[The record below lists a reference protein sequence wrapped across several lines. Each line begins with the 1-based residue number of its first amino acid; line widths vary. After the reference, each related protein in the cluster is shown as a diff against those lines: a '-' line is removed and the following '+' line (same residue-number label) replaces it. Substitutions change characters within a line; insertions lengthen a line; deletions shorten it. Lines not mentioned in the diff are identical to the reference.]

1 MSDRKLKAPT
11 LTTLDRLVGWLSP
24 EAGLKRAL
32 ARRAFDQTRG
42 YDGAATGRRTEGWRA
57 GATSADSE
65 IAAGGPRLRD
75 RMRDL
80 TRNNPHAAK
89 AVAVLVNNI
98 VGAGIR
104 PRAAT
109 GDEGLDSHVNELWDA
124 WQAAC
129 DADGLADFHGLT
141 TLAVRGMIEGGDVFV
156 RRRTRRPGDALA
168 VPLQI
173 QLLEADHLD
182 DHKIGAL
189 ADGGRIVR
197 GIEYDAI
204 GRRRA
209 YWLYPDHPGDVSV
222 PLSRSL
228 SSVRVAAEGVAHLFE
243 RQRLQSRGVPWG
255 APAMRALRDLD
266 DWTNAELVRKK
277 TEACLVGVVLGADEA
292 DQGVAPSVVDA
303 EGRTIEQFEPGLIAY
318 ARGGKDIKFNQPAST
333 AGVSE
338 WLRAQLHI
346 IAAGFRVPYELLTGD
361 LSQVNYSSLRGG
373 LVEFRR
379 MVEALQWQL
388 VIPGFCDPV
397 WRWFTEAAWT
407 AGLIPSATVRVE
419 WSPPRFE
426 AVDPLKDA
434 QADLLMIRTGTMT
447 LKQAIA
453 RQGWDFERQLAEIVE
468 GNEALD
474 DLEITL
480 DSDPRV
486 MSKAGNLHPAQV
498 EPDADEDEAEGD
510 EAHGDEPARARLN

>member
-1 MSDRKLKAPT
+1 MAANWIDRAIASVAPGAARK
-11 LTTLDRLVGWLSP
+11 RLLERQGF
-24 EAGLKRAL
+24 EKL
-32 ARRAFDQTRG
+32 ARA
-42 YDGAATGRRTEGWRA
+42 YDGAAVGRRTDGWRSSSS
-57 GATSADSE
+57 SADGE
-65 IAAGGPRLRD
+65 IASGASRLRD

-109 GDEGLDSHVNELWDA
+109 GTDALDNRINELWEA
-124 WQAAC
+124 WAARS

-141 TLAVRGMIEGGDVFV
+141 TLAVREMIEGGDVFL
-156 RRRTRRPGDALA
+156 RRRIRRTEDKLP
-168 VPLQI
+168 VPLQL

-182 DHKIGAL
+182 DTKIGAL

-209 YWLYPDHPGDVSV
+209 YWLFPDHPGDTSV
-222 PLSRSL
+222 PLSRSFT
-228 SSVRVAAEGVAHLFE
+228 SARVTADGIAHLFE
-243 RQRLQSRGVPWG
+243 RQRVQSRGVPWG
-255 APAMRALRDLD
+255 APAMRAMRDLD

-292 DQGVAPSVVDA
+292 DQGVAPTVVDA
-303 EGRTIEQFEPGLIAY
+303 EGKTIEQFEPGLIAY

-338 WLRAQLHI
+338 WLGAQLHI
-346 IAAGFRVPYELLTGD
+346 IAAGYRVPYELLTGD

-379 MVEALQWQL
+379 MVDALQWQL
-388 VIPGFCDPV
+388 VIPGFCEPV
-397 WRWFTEAAWT
+397 WRWFTEAAWV
-407 AGLIPSATVRVE
+407 AGLIPSPVVKVE
-419 WSPPRFE
+419 WQPPRFD

-434 QADLLMIRTGTMT
+434 QADLLMLRSGTMT
-447 LKQAIA
+447 LAQAIA
-453 RQGWDFERQLAEIVE
+453 RQGYDPASQLGEIAEM
-468 GNEALD
+468 NSALD
-474 DLEITL
+474 RLKIVL
-480 DSDPRV
+480 DSDPR
-486 MSKAGNLHPAQV
+486 MMTKAGTAQPDLNDPAGDTADN
-498 EPDADEDEAEGD
+498 EPPGKPKPKPGD
-510 EAHGDEPARARLN
+510 

>member
-1 MSDRKLKAPT
+1 MVNWID
-11 LTTLDRLVGWLSP
+11 
-24 EAGLKRAL
+24 RAL
-32 ARRAFDQTRG
+32 AGIAPGVARRRLLERQAFERLARA
-42 YDGAATGRRTEGWRA
+42 YDGAAMGRRTDGWRA
-57 GATSADSE
+57 SSSSADGE

-104 PRAAT
+104 PRATT
-109 GDEGLDSHVNELWDA
+109 GSDAIDKRVNELWEA
-124 WQAAC
+124 WASRC

-141 TLAVRGMIEGGDVFV
+141 TLAVRGMIEAGDVFL
-156 RRRTRRPGDALA
+156 RRRIRRAEDRLP
-168 VPLQI
+168 VPLQL

-182 DHKIGAL
+182 DTRIAGL

-197 GIEYDAI
+197 GIEYDGI

-209 YWLYPDHPGDVSV
+209 YWLFPDHPGEHGV
-222 PLSRSL
+222 PYARSL
-228 SSVRVAAEGVAHLFE
+228 TAARVPADGVAHLFE

-292 DQGVAPSVVDA
+292 DQGVAPAVIDA
-303 EGRTIEQFEPGLIAY
+303 EGKTIEQFEPGLIAY

-346 IAAGFRVPYELLTGD
+346 VAAGFRVPYELLTGD

-379 MVEALQWQL
+379 MVDALQWQL

-397 WRWFTEAAWT
+397 WRWFTEAAWA
-407 AGLIPSATVRVE
+407 AGLIPDPAAGVE
-419 WSPPRFE
+419 WQPPRFD

-434 QADLLMIRTGTMT
+434 QADLLMLRSGTMT
-447 LKQAIA
+447 LAQAIS
-453 RQGWDFERQLAEIVE
+453 RQGYDPASQLAEIAAT
-468 GNEALD
+468 NTLLD
-474 DLEITL
+474 RLKVVL
-480 DSDPRV
+480 DSDPRR
-486 MSKAGNLHPAQV
+486 MTKTGAAQADPNDPGGAGGKTNKPDPRPAGK
-498 EPDADEDEAEGD
+498 PGN
-510 EAHGDEPARARLN
+510 RS

>member
-1 MSDRKLKAPT
+1 MKDRNLKTPA
-11 LTTLDRLVGWLSP
+11 LTTLDRLVGWFAP

-32 ARRAFDQTRG
+32 ARRALEATRG
-42 YDGAATGRRTEGWRA
+42 YDGAASGRRTDGWRT
-57 GATSADSE
+57 GATSADTE

-80 TRNNPHAAK
+80 TRNNPYAAK
-89 AVAVLVNNI
+89 AVAVLVNNV
-98 VGAGIR
+98 VGDGIR

-109 GDEGLDSHVNELWDA
+109 GNAAVDKRVNELWEA
-124 WQAAC
+124 WSRRC
-129 DADGLADFHGLT
+129 DADGLGDFHALT

-156 RRRTRRPGDALA
+156 RRRTRRATDGLA
-168 VPLQI
+168 VPLQV

-228 SSVRVAAEGVAHLFE
+228 SSVRVPADAIAHLFE

-277 TEACLVGVVLGADEA
+277 TEACLVGIVIGADEV
-292 DQGVAPSVVDA
+292 DQGVAPSIVDG
-303 EGRTIEQFEPGLIAY
+303 EGKTIEQFEPGLIAY

-338 WLRAQLHI
+338 WLRVQLHI

-361 LSQVNYSSLRGG
+361 LSQVNFSSGRMG
-373 LVEFRR
+373 LGEFRR
-379 MVEALQWQL
+379 MVKALQWQL

-397 WRWFTEAAWT
+397 WRWFCEAAWT
-407 AGLIPSATVRVE
+407 AGLIPTADIKVE
-419 WSPPRFE
+419 WAPPRFD
-426 AVDPLKDA
+426 AIDPLKDA
-434 QADLLMIRTGTMT
+434 QAELLMIRSGTMT

-453 RQGWDFERQLAEIVE
+453 GQGWDFERQMAEIVE
-468 GNEALD
+468 GNKALD

-486 MSKAGNLHPAQV
+486 MSKAGNLHPTQG
-498 EPDADEDEAEGD
+498 EPDAEEATAESDEVDGD
-510 EAHGDEPARARLN
+510 KRASSRLN